1 MSSNIKLVNI
11 ALHHW
16 ELYPHYQSVALPSSH
31 LTYNFLSLLSASIYA
46 QPIVLLTFHTFLT
59 R

>member
-16 ELYPHYQSVALPSSH
+16 EP
-31 LTYNFLSLLSASIYA
+31 
-46 QPIVLLTFHTFLT
+46 
-59 R
+59 